1 MHTQQ
6 LNHYYKTHIMKK
18 SELKRII
25 QEELKGYS
33 KYAPGGTTSG
43 GTTADF
49 AAILKNVALGK
60 DQVTRGNDTLDKANP
75 DNVAKIS
82 RGEKPIYEG
91 EGTLSASEI
100 KEFIK
105 QTLNLQ
111 DYDVDVRFNPAYN
124 EIKLTI
130 KRDPSEEDFNTITSY
145 LEDNGYTVDYN
156 QSTREGEDDG
166 DRYYYPR
173 IRFN

>member
-1 MHTQQ
+1 
-6 LNHYYKTHIMKK
+6 MKK

-105 QTLNLQ
+105 QTLNLR
-111 DYDVDVRFNPAYN
+111 DYDVDVRFNSAYN

-130 KRDPSEEDFNTITSY
+130 KRDPSEEDFNTIINY

-156 QSTREGEDDG
+156 QSRREGEDDG